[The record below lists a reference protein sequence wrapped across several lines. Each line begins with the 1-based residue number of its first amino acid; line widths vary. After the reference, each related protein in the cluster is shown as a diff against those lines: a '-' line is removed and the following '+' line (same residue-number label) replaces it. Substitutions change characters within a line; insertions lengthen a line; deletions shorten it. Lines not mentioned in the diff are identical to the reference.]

1 MLLNLTNYRKISAI
15 IFLLSALPITGAL
28 VSQYFFNMHPCEL
41 CIYQRIP
48 FFVIMFFSLIA
59 FIKPSLKTCLI
70 TTIIAIHALIIN
82 AGIAFYHV
90 GVEKNWWVNEGCA
103 GDFDMSSQEAL
114 LKTLLEAPIVKCADI
129 QFELFGISM
138 AGYNFLYC
146 AALAI
151 ALIILTVKIFK
162 NKKQILVNNED

>member
-1 MLLNLTNYRKISAI
+1 MYINLKNYRKISAI
-15 IFLLSALPITGAL
+15 IFLLSAMPISGAL

-48 FFVIMFFSLIA
+48 FFLIMFFSLIA
-59 FIKPSLKTCLI
+59 VIKPSLKACLI

-82 AGIAFYHV
+82 SGIAFYHV

-103 GDFDMSSQEAL
+103 GDFDMTSQEAL
-114 LKTLLEAPIVKCADI
+114 LKSLLEAPIVKCADI

-146 AALAI
+146 LGLAI
-151 ALIILTVKIFK
+151 ALIFLTIKVFK
-162 NKKQILVNNED
+162 NKNKIQVSDE

>member
-1 MLLNLTNYRKISAI
+1 MCINLTNYRKISAL
-15 IFLLSALPITGAL
+15 IFLLAVLPISGAL

-59 FIKPSLKTCLI
+59 VIKPSLKACLI

-103 GDFDMSSQEAL
+103 GNFDMTSQEAL

-138 AGYNFLYC
+138 AGYNLLYC
-146 AALAI
+146 SALAI
-151 ALIILTVKIFK
+151 ALIILTIKIFK
-162 NKKQILVNNED
+162 HKNKITVQDEQ